1 MTVEREKRRQTI
13 FNSALQICTHTG
25 EESGHPWG
33 AISPPI
39 YQTSLFRYN
48 DEDPKSYTYTRDG
61 NPTTTVAEEK
71 LAALEGADAAVCFS
85 SGMAAVTASIF
96 SVVKAGDHI
105 ILVRNAYSPTQY
117 LLSEYLRKF
126 GITTTFVDGKDPA
139 EFSEA
144 VTSKTTVIYLESP
157 TTFLFEMQDLKAIA
171 GIARQHNIVTIIDN
185 SWATPLYQRPL
196 EHGIDLVLH
205 SASKYLGGHS
215 DIVAG
220 VAAGCKERIETIRQ
234 NERPLLGASMDPH
247 QAWLLI
253 RGLRTLPI
261 RLEQHRRSALE
272 IAAYLEQHDKVGKV
286 NYPALPSCPQF
297 ELAQRQMDG
306 ESSLFSFILDTSGE
320 KAAQFIKAL
329 RLFTSGPSWGGY
341 ESLAIVPALRT
352 EPEYLDRLGVP
363 LNLIRVH
370 IGLED
375 TTLLLEDLER
385 ALRRM

>member
-1 MTVEREKRRQTI
+1 MEREKRRQTI
-13 FNSALQICTHTG
+13 FNRALQICTHTG
-25 EESGHPWG
+25 EENGHPWG

-39 YQTSLFRYN
+39 CQTSLFTYQDDN
-48 DEDPKSYTYTRDG
+48 PESYVYTRTG
-61 NPTTTVAEEK
+61 NPTIALAEEK
-71 LAALEGADAAVCFS
+71 LAALEGADVALCFS
-85 SGMAAVTASIF
+85 SGMAAVTASVLSAI
-96 SVVKAGDHI
+96 KAGKHI
-105 ILVRNAYSPTQY
+105 IMVRNAYSPTQC

-126 GITTTFVDGKDPA
+126 GITTTFVNGKDPA

-157 TTFLFEMQDLKAIA
+157 TTFFFEMQDLNAIA
-171 GIARQHNIVTIIDN
+171 TIARQHNITSIIDN

-196 EHGIDLVLH
+196 EHGMDLVIH

-220 VAAGCKERIETIRQ
+220 VVAGCKERIETIRQ
-234 NERPLLGASMDPH
+234 NERPLLGACMDPH

-253 RGLRTLPI
+253 RGLRTLPV

-272 IAAYLEQHDKVGKV
+272 IAAYLEQHDKVAKV
-286 NYPALPSCPQF
+286 NYPALPSCPQY

-320 KAAQFIKAL
+320 NAAQFIKAL
-329 RLFTSGPSWGGY
+329 RLFASGPSWGGY
-341 ESLAIVPALRT
+341 ESLAIVPSRRT

-375 TTLLLEDLER
+375 TTLLLEDMER
-385 ALRRM
+385 ALGKM